1 MEKQY
6 VAIDLHRRRSLI
18 VRQDEQGEQLSV
30 VRIDNDPVALA
41 LAVAEAGPNPEV
53 AIEATYGWYW
63 AVDALQAEGANVH
76 LVHPKGLN
84 WEDRRVKND
93 YRDCCEM
100 LDRMRANRLPEAWIA
115 PPPVRE
121 LRELVRHRAKLV
133 ALRTGLKAQVHA
145 VLAKQG
151 LHPPVQDIFGVA
163 GNKYLDGLDLED
175 SYALRVGSLRDL
187 IDAYNEQV
195 AIFEAEISGW
205 LRDDVGYW
213 AIQALDGIGPT
224 MAAIFVAEIGDV
236 HRFPNPQ
243 TLCSWAGLTPKH
255 KESDIKVA
263 RGNITKQG
271 SRLVRWA
278 AVEAVAHAKGTAK
291 IKDDYRQIAARRG
304 NKIARVAAARKLL
317 TLVYYG
323 LRDGEIRSLAKAGD
337 AG

>member
-1 MEKQY
+1 VEKQY

-41 LAVAEAGPNPEV
+41 VAVAEAGPDPEV

-100 LDRMRANRLPEAWIA
+100 LDRMRAHRLPEAWIA

-163 GNKYLDGLDLED
+163 GNAYLDGLELDD
-175 SYALRVGSLRDL
+175 SYALRVDSLRDL
-187 IDAYNEQV
+187 IDGYDEQV
-195 AIFEAEISGW
+195 AIFEQEISGW

-255 KESDIKVA
+255 KESDVKVA
-263 RGNITKQG
+263 RGNITRQG

-291 IKDDYRQIAARRG
+291 IKVDYQRIAARRG

-317 TLVYYG
+317 TLVYFG
-323 LRDGEIRSLAKAGD
+323 LRDGEIRSLAQAGD
-337 AG
+337 VG